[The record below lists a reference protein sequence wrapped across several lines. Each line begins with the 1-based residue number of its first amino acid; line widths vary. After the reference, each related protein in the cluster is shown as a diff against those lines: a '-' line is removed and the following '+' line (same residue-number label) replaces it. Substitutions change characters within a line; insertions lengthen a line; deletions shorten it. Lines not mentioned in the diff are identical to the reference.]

1 MRKIEKI
8 LQQARADYVRVY
20 QYDFSQARKLKLMVL
35 GTRCLNL
42 RKRIDR
48 IEKIKKEIR
57 SVA

>member
-1 MRKIEKI
+1 MRPIEKI

-48 IEKIKKEIR
+48 IDEIKAR
-57 SVA
+57 L